1 MTNIAPSFDLAP
13 VKTLTFD
20 GDDTLWDFRSGM
32 ETALALTLKELRRI
46 VQSAAAQKL
55 TIREMIDIRDCVA
68 KEMGDTVNLD
78 EIRNAAFDKTLE
90 HIGAPDRVVA
100 GRLFSTYKDARL
112 SETRPYADA
121 PATLKRLK
129 EHYRIGLI
137 SNGNSGP
144 VLSRLPVAF
153 DFAVF
158 AQDCGFA
165 KPDRRIFELAL
176 AAGDCV
182 PAEVLHVGDSLE
194 HDVLGANNIGICSV
208 WLNRQESSN
217 ETHITP
223 DIELRSLTE
232 LTALL
237 LD

>member
-1 MTNIAPSFDLAP
+1 MANIVTSVDLTS

-55 TIREMIDIRDCVA
+55 TTREMIDIRDYVA
-68 KEMGDTVNLD
+68 KEMADTVNLD
-78 EIRNAAFDKTLE
+78 EIRIAAFDRTLE
-90 HIGAPDRVVA
+90 HIGTPDRVVA
-100 GRLFSTYKDARL
+100 ERLFSIYKEARL
-112 SETRPYADA
+112 SGTRPYADV

-144 VLSRLPVAF
+144 VLSHLPVAF
-153 DFAVF
+153 DFTVF
-158 AQDCGFA
+158 ARDCGFA
-165 KPDRRIFELAL
+165 KPDRRIFEFAL

-194 HDVLGANNIGICSV
+194 HDVLGANNVGICSV
-208 WLNRQESSN
+208 WLNRQESGN

-223 DIELRSLTE
+223 DIELQNLTD
-232 LTALL
+232 LTTLL